1 MLRLHH
7 APLACSLASRLA
19 LAESGLPHEIAFVDT
34 ARGEHKS
41 AAYLRINPRGQV
53 PALETDDGVVTES
66 TAILPHIADLAPEKR
81 LLPPAGTFARAAAQS
96 WLSFLSSTLHVA
108 LARAMFPPPGC
119 DNPEARDAA
128 MSRVIAAF
136 QDIDRHLQGRK
147 GLLDAFSA
155 CDLYLLVFGLWR
167 AAPTFAGQLPAFPD
181 LDRLQQDLLAR
192 PGLTAIVAEEMQRRA
207 SAAHG

>member
-19 LAESGLPHEIAFVDT
+19 LVESGLPHEIAIVDT
-34 ARGEHKS
+34 SRGEQKS

-53 PALETDDGVVTES
+53 PALETDQGVLTES
-66 TAILPHIADLAPEKR
+66 TAILPYIADLAPEKR
-81 LLPPAGTFARAAAQS
+81 LFPAAGTFARAKGQS

-119 DNPEARDAA
+119 DNPEANHAA
-128 MSRVIAAF
+128 LERVAAAF
-136 QDIDRHLQGRK
+136 QDVDHHLEGRDC
-147 GLLDAFSA
+147 LLEEFSI

-167 AAPTFAGQLPAFPD
+167 SAPALAGKTPLLPN
-181 LDRLQQDLLAR
+181 LDRVQQKLLAR
-192 PGLTAIVAEEMQRRA
+192 PGLGALLAEEMQLRA
-207 SAAHG
+207 KA